1 MNLRDRNECSLTG
14 QVVEG
19 RVRQGHA
26 LEVGHFK
33 PEGEI
38 WTFSYNR
45 EGSGMGF
52 QAEGVT
58 CLILYFREI
67 TLIGVWQKDGSVT
80 LGWLRRGVRA
90 VFSDHSWVTVW
101 CFSRYSGCPS
111 IC

>member
-1 MNLRDRNECSLTG
+1 MQSNWVG
-14 QVVEG
+14 VEG

-45 EGSGMGF
+45 EGSRMGF

-58 CLILYFREI
+58 CLIFYFREI

-80 LGWLRRGVRA
+80 VGWLRRGVRA
-90 VFSDHSWVTVW
+90 VLYGRKTLFGSFLGNSLVL
-101 CFSRYSGCPS
+101 
-111 IC
+111 